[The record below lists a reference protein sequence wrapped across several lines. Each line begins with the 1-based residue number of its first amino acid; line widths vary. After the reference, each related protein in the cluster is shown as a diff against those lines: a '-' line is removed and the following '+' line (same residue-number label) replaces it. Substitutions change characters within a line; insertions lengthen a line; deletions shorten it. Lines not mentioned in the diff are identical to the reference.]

1 MTHARAEQPA
11 TDVLAAE
18 EFGVPA
24 PDPVFRLQAEP
35 ATDVLAAEEFGVPAP
50 DPAFRV
56 QVGPPMD
63 VLAAEEFGV
72 PAPDPALRPEELVL
86 PADLVGAEPR
96 DVLVAEEFAMPAPD
110 EAHVPPRS
118 VRRRRTAIGRAIL
131 IGLPVSLGML
141 LLRRRRRR
149 PKLSRRAR
157 LLRMGRRG

>member
-1 MTHARAEQPA
+1 MTQPRAHEPV

-24 PDPVFRLQAEP
+24 ADPAFRLHAEPPTDVLAAEEFGVPAVDPAFRVQAEP

-50 DPAFRV
+50 DPA
-56 QVGPPMD
+56 
-63 VLAAEEFGV
+63 
-72 PAPDPALRPEELVL
+72 LRPEDLAL

-110 EAHVPPRS
+110 EARVRPRA
-118 VRRRRTAIGRAIL
+118 VGRRRTAVGRAIL
-131 IGLPVSLGML
+131 IGLPMTLGTV

-149 PKLSRRAR
+149 AKLSRRAR
-157 LLRMGRRG
+157 LLRLGRRR